1 MQLKK
6 QQDNVSYERM
16 FITESLECTSK
27 QIVDILST
35 TKVYRQI
42 FDRLFHGTALF
53 KDWLV
58 MLGTLGKMQSNKEI
72 LYDVFKYCPNFSEE
86 ETKRRIEQFGN
97 IYYPATFNYLYN
109 LYDLN
114 IEKELIQMK
123 MDYNI

>member
-16 FITESLECTSK
+16 FITESLSARRNK
-27 QIVDILST
+27 IVDILST

-58 MLGTLGKMQSNKEI
+58 MLGTLGKMQK
-72 LYDVFKYCPNFSEE
+72 
-86 ETKRRIEQFGN
+86 
-97 IYYPATFNYLYN
+97 
-109 LYDLN
+109 
-114 IEKELIQMK
+114 
-123 MDYNI
+123 